1 MFGGLIEG
9 VGARYCPSIEDKIAR
24 FKDKERHQVFIEPMG
39 LSTNEMY
46 LQGVSTSL
54 PEDVQIE
61 IMRTIPG
68 LENVSVMRSAYAIEY
83 DCIDP
88 TQLKLTLELKDIDGL
103 YSAGQINGTS
113 GYEEAAAQGLMAG
126 INAALKLKG
135 EEPLILDR
143 SQGYIGVLIDDLVT
157 KGTSEPYRMM
167 TSRAEYRLLLRQ
179 DNADLRLTP
188 IGYEKGLISEE
199 RYLKFNEKK
208 RQIEEEILR
217 LENSSPPSEKVNQY
231 LKNEQYTY

>member
-1 MFGGLIEG
+1 
-9 VGARYCPSIEDKIAR
+9 
-24 FKDKERHQVFIEPMG
+24 MG

-103 YSAGQINGTS
+103 YSAGQINGSS
-113 GYEEAAAQGLMAG
+113 GYEGG
-126 INAALKLKG
+126 
-135 EEPLILDR
+135 
-143 SQGYIGVLIDDLVT
+143 S
-157 KGTSEPYRMM
+157 S
-167 TSRAEYRLLLRQ
+167 
-179 DNADLRLTP
+179 
-188 IGYEKGLISEE
+188 GLIAG
-199 RYLKFNEKK
+199 
-208 RQIEEEILR
+208 
-217 LENSSPPSEKVNQY
+217 
-231 LKNEQYTY
+231 

>member
-1 MFGGLIEG
+1 MQ
-9 VGARYCPSIEDKIAR
+9 R

-88 TQLKLTLELKDIDGL
+88 TQLKLTLELKI
-103 YSAGQINGTS
+103 
-113 GYEEAAAQGLMAG
+113 
-126 INAALKLKG
+126 
-135 EEPLILDR
+135 
-143 SQGYIGVLIDDLVT
+143 
-157 KGTSEPYRMM
+157 
-167 TSRAEYRLLLRQ
+167 
-179 DNADLRLTP
+179 
-188 IGYEKGLISEE
+188 
-199 RYLKFNEKK
+199 
-208 RQIEEEILR
+208 
-217 LENSSPPSEKVNQY
+217 
-231 LKNEQYTY
+231 